1 MIFRMGPRLL
11 NIGGKNQGEDEIIWF
26 GKPWG
31 KLENVYIKIV
41 GKTKDNMTG
50 KKGKIQNEVKERKI
64 M

>member
-1 MIFRMGPRLL
+1 MGPRLL
-11 NIGGKNQGEDEIIWF
+11 NNRGKNQCEDEIIWF

-41 GKTKDNMTG
+41 GKTKDNMAG

-64 M
+64 MLVK